1 MAETQLTFKRY
12 EKKYLLSPE
21 QYRALRASLE
31 GRIRPDQF
39 AHSTVCSIYFDD
51 ERFSLIR
58 HSLDGPVYKEKLRLR
73 SYNVPDENGEVF
85 IELKK
90 KFKGIVY
97 KRRVAMTN
105 RQAVAYLAGLAP
117 APEPGQITHEIDFF
131 LRSHQLRPRAFI
143 ACDRSAYVAVD
154 NDELRVTFDE
164 NLRWREDRL
173 DLCAGSDGQLMLRPG
188 EVLMELKIPNAA
200 PMWLA
205 RLLSELRIFP
215 TSFSK
220 YGTCFRDQL
229 LQEYFFDTEPQETE
243 SGVISF
249 V

>member
-1 MAETQLTFKRY
+1 MADTKLTFKRY

-21 QYRALRASLE
+21 QYRALREGLE
-31 GRIRPDQF
+31 GRIRPDEF

-58 HSLDGPVYKEKLRLR
+58 HSLDRPVYKEKLRLR
-73 SYNVPDENGEVF
+73 SYNVPDEDGEVF
-85 IELKK
+85 VELKK
-90 KFKGIVY
+90 KYKGIVY

-105 RQAVAYLAGLAP
+105 RQAVAYLEGRAP
-117 APEPGQITHEIDFF
+117 APEPGQITREIDFF
-131 LRSHQLRPRAFI
+131 LKTHQLRPRAFI

-154 NDELRVTFDE
+154 NEELRVTFDE

-173 DLCAGSDGQLMLRPG
+173 SLPSGSDGLPMLRPG

-200 PMWLA
+200 PLWLA

-220 YGTCFRDQL
+220 YGSAYRGHI
-229 LQEYFFDTEPQETE
+229 LQEIFEVTQHA
-243 SGVISF
+243 
-249 V
+249 